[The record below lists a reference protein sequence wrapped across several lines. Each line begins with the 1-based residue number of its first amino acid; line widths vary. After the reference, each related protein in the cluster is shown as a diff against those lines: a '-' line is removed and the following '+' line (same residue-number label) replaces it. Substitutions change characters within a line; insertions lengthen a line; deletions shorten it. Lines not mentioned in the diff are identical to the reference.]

1 MKTAETTPPR
11 NSDYVKLI
19 ERLCDDKCQLSMSE
33 RRLCAKL
40 LLQGGPVLL
49 LGLQIA
55 RTAVDKRTGT
65 RIALSAVIRY
75 LKTCGVSPKLSDP
88 LHALWCALADVDR
101 GISNELVDRMPYRSG
116 TQKGI
121 RETLVWA
128 TAAAKVTLL
137 IKKDK
142 MPAPAALKRVAKEK
156 GLDSTKLREF
166 RKNIQRGHVSPRAQK
181 YYSWFLEDLADPIG
195 AEQRHLQRE
204 LADVTEADVKILAS
218 FLADF
223 AKRER
228 G

>member
-1 MKTAETTPPR
+1 MKTAETTQPR
-11 NSDYVKLI
+11 NSDYMKLI

-65 RIALSAVIRY
+65 RVALLAVIHY
-75 LKTCGVSPKLSDP
+75 LRTCGVSPKLWDP

-101 GISNELVDRMPYRSG
+101 GISNKLVDRMPYRSG

-121 RETLVWA
+121 KETLAWA

-142 MPAPAALKRVAKEK
+142 MPSPAALKRVAKEK
-156 GLDSTKLREF
+156 GLDPTKLREY
-166 RKNIQRGHVSPRAQK
+166 RKNIQRGHASPRAQK
-181 YYSWFLEDLADPIG
+181 YYSWFLEDLADPLG
-195 AEQRHLQRE
+195 AQQRQLQRQ
-204 LADVTEADVKILAS
+204 LAGVTEADVNILAS

-223 AKRER
+223 ATRER